1 VGFEHTDV
9 DLVVLSHLHFDHA
22 GGILAAHESGLPPQL
37 LFDRAR
43 FVVGR
48 RAFERARAPHAR
60 DRASF
65 VPELPDLLVASNRL
79 DLVDDE
85 VGFRRLLGQR
95 FECRFTDGH
104 TPGMLHTTIVGRQQK
119 VFFCADL
126 VPGRP
131 WVHTPITMGYDR
143 FPELLVDEK
152 EDTLGRLADEGAW
165 LYFTHD
171 PGVCAARVQR
181 NDGRFET
188 TDLREAPGPWNI
200 DG

>member
-1 VGFEHTDV
+1 VGFAHTDI
-9 DLVVLSHLHFDHA
+9 DAVVLSHLHFDHA
-22 GGILAAHESGLPPQL
+22 GGILTSHEEGRAPQL

-48 RAFERARAPHAR
+48 RAFDRARAPHAR

-65 VPELPDLLVASNRL
+65 IAELPDLLLASGRL
-79 DLVDDE
+79 DVVDDDIE
-85 VGFRRLLGQR
+85 FRQLMGER

-104 TPGMLHTTIVGRQQK
+104 TPGMLHTAIVGREQK

-131 WVHTPITMGYDR
+131 WVHTPITLGYDR

-152 EDTLGRLADEGAW
+152 EETLGRLAAEGAW

-171 PGVCAARVQR
+171 PEVCAARVTR
-181 NDGRFET
+181 ADGRFVTAE
-188 TDLREAPGPWNI
+188 LREERGPWEL